1 MTLEEVSNPENKKF
15 EFEQQVNDTESKTLQ
30 SKIKE
35 DKPVEDVVPTEKIP
49 DVKEDIEV
57 QKQIPITFL
66 SDEDDKCLFDDDKF
80 PVTCEARVSSD
91 QKLYTHC
98 DEKALSKRKKM
109 KVVEFA
115 SITHQG
121 KTLNMLGE
129 IAVVWRPKTRPKNK
143 LRLIEDLEC
152 AKTIGIMLCFSCFGL
167 LKLNADHE
175 LMEMNFRKKKKD
187 LFVHK
192 IPIHKNLSQ
201 FFNSYQF
208 LKDSL

>member
-1 MTLEEVSNPENKKF
+1 M
-15 EFEQQVNDTESKTLQ
+15 
-30 SKIKE
+30 KE

-109 KVVEFA
+109 KFVEFA

-121 KTLNMLGE
+121 KTLNMLGD
-129 IAVVWRPKTRPKNK
+129 IVVVWRLKTRTKNK

-152 AKTIGIMLCFSCFGL
+152 AKIIENYALFFLFWVIEIECRPR
-167 LKLNADHE
+167 ADGDE
-175 LMEMNFRKKKKD
+175 F
-187 LFVHK
+187 
-192 IPIHKNLSQ
+192 
-201 FFNSYQF
+201 
-208 LKDSL
+208 